1 MLHRALMS
9 CLLLASMLS
18 VEAFG
23 LTLGRSNTRS
33 RVSLQMSESGPNR
46 VLGIASMGM
55 GLIKP
60 LFKAEAKLQ
69 ATVLSLGSEDVR
81 EQARA
86 QIETDK
92 SYAPV
97 VVYTYGLSPFSVECK
112 AFLDKVGCKYEAI
125 ELGPEWFLLGPKASA
140 MRAELAATTGQSSLP
155 HVFIAGQ
162 SVGGLYSAN
171 DVGEGLSALQKSG
184 ELEKMLK
191 AAGAL

>member
-1 MLHRALMS
+1 MAMLLRALMI
-9 CLLLASMLS
+9 CLLASTCN
-18 VEAFG
+18 AFG
-23 LTLGRSNTRS
+23 LALGRSSTHS
-33 RVSLQMSESGPNR
+33 RASTLRMSEGPNP
-46 VLGIASMGM
+46 VLGIASLGM

-60 LFKAEAKLQ
+60 IFKAEAALQ

-86 QIETDK
+86 QIETDRN
-92 SYAPV
+92 YAPV
-97 VVYTYGLSPFSVECK
+97 VVYTYGLSPFSTECK
-112 AFLDKVGCKYEAI
+112 AFLDGLGCKYEAI

-155 HVFIAGQ
+155 HVFIQGK

-184 ELEKMLK
+184 ELATMLK

>member
-1 MLHRALMS
+1 MFMLRTLTI
-9 CLLLASMLS
+9 CLLASMCN
-18 VEAFG
+18 AFG
-23 LTLGRSNTRS
+23 LAHGRASTHSRASTLR
-33 RVSLQMSESGPNR
+33 MSEGPNP
-46 VLGIASMGM
+46 VLGIASLGM

-60 LFKAEAKLQ
+60 IFKAEAALQ

-86 QIETDK
+86 QIETDRNSAK
-92 SYAPV
+92 V
-97 VVYTYGLSPFSVECK
+97 VVYTYGLSPFSTECK
-112 AFLDKVGCKYEAI
+112 AFLDGIGCKYEAI

-155 HVFIAGQ
+155 HVFIQGK

-184 ELEKMLK
+184 ELATMLK